1 MSPSTPRPVGAPAD
15 PDTGVVPARRPVRH
29 ADPAVLAVI
38 AVGGVLGSE
47 ARYALAAWHPAA
59 ADQWPVTVFWINVA
73 GSFLLGALMVL
84 LTELTSPHRLM
95 RPFLGVGVLGGFT
108 TFSTAMVDVHRL
120 FLAGR
125 PALGFAY
132 LLGTAVVALVAVT
145 LGAVATRAVA
155 AALVRTRSRRGGR
168 R

>member
-1 MSPSTPRPVGAPAD
+1 MSPSSPRPVGAPVD
-15 PDTGVVPARRPVRH
+15 PDTGVVPARRPVQH

-38 AVGGVLGSE
+38 AIGGVLGSE
-47 ARYALAAWHPAA
+47 ARYALSAWHPATA
-59 ADQWPVTVFWINVA
+59 GQWPATVFWINVA

-108 TFSTAMVDVHRL
+108 TFSTAMVGVQQL

-125 PALGFAY
+125 PLPAVAY
-132 LLGTAVVALVAVT
+132 LLGTAAVALVAVA
-145 LGAVATRAVA
+145 LGALATRAVA
-155 AALVRTRSRRGGR
+155 AAFVRLRFRRGGR